1 MRLHRGMRA
10 ATSDR
15 TARLWARIR
24 DNLRRVWGPDLT
36 YFPDAHDPAYL
47 DSTDD
52 LVRLCHWRALARLVS
67 QWELPSQLRERVQVA
82 TGGPVRGLEAELQG
96 VLRELGLRE
105 FDREM
110 HAFPHRRVEA
120 PVMM

>member
-1 MRLHRGMRA
+1 MGYINTVVLKFRI
-10 ATSDR
+10 R
-15 TARLWARIR
+15 TKIHQLVHHVRRQPEDQVKPLWAS
-24 DNLRRVWGPDLT
+24 L
-36 YFPDAHDPAYL
+36 
-47 DSTDD
+47 
-52 LVRLCHWRALARLVS
+52 
-67 QWELPSQLRERVQVA
+67 QLS
-82 TGGPVRGLEAELQG
+82 VRGLEAELQG